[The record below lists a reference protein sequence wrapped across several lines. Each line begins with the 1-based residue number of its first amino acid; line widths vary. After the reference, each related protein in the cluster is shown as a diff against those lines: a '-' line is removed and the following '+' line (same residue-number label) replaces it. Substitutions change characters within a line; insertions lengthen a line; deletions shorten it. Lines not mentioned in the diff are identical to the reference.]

1 MGFHVDWAT
10 HKFWFLVKRGH
21 QIGSQVGQAA
31 TPILALVKK
40 NRQMEFQVDQAI
52 ETNFGSS

>member
-1 MGFHVDWAT
+1 
-10 HKFWFLVKRGH
+10 LVKRGH
-21 QIGSQVGQAA
+21 QIGSQVGQTA

-52 ETNFGSS
+52 KTNFGSS